1 MPPKGAK
8 KPSGEKGD
16 KSKKKAAKEGEK
28 KGEASPE
35 EVFESPKCRK
45 ELKIPKKLENEQDT
59 SLDVDEVVGWAL
71 HGKMDCEYPEN
82 SKIVRIFT
90 SSTFT
95 GKIIELRSRLIQLLM
110 RDKKRIFQI
119 TVDWNLALSHQK
131 FLQNR
136 QPFSNNAS
144 FRVAI
149 RATVLLTHWGRV
161 THICVKKLTIIV
173 SDNGLSP
180 GRRHAIIWTNAEILL
195 IGPLGTN
202 LSEI

>member
-16 KSKKKAAKEGEK
+16 KSKKKAVQEGEK
-28 KGEASPE
+28 KGESSSE

-59 SLDVDEVVGWAL
+59 SLDVDEVVGLAL

-95 GKIIELRSRLIQLLM
+95 GKRIELGSRLIQLLM
-110 RDKKRIFQI
+110 CERKK
-119 TVDWNLALSHQK
+119 
-131 FLQNR
+131 
-136 QPFSNNAS
+136 S
-144 FRVAI
+144 FKQQSI
-149 RATVLLTHWGRV
+149 EFEH
-161 THICVKKLTIIV
+161 
-173 SDNGLSP
+173 
-180 GRRHAIIWTNAEILL
+180 
-195 IGPLGTN
+195 
-202 LSEI
+202 